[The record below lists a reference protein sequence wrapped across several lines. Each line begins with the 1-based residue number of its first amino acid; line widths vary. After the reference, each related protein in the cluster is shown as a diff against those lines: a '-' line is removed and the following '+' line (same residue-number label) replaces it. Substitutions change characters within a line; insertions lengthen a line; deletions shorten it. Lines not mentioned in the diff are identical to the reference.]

1 MEARGIIDSRER
13 TAEGYLRQ
21 AKNITWRH
29 QHYTNIV
36 GRLQLDSLA
45 SDSRPWACSN
55 SNSTA
60 QLGFFP
66 SDK

>member
-1 MEARGIIDSRER
+1 MEAGGIIDSRER

-21 AKNITWRH
+21 AQNIAGRH

-45 SDSRPWACSN
+45 SH
-55 SNSTA
+55 
-60 QLGFFP
+60 
-66 SDK
+66 